1 MRACPNRRLGTGYLN
16 ADFLSISTLIKKKNS
31 SRYKTSCII
40 YSRTDYWTIRQV
52 ANQILLIPYNVKAE
66 VIINCRLYYDLG
78 LCPVSCNNESM
89 SSAVLSEAVS
99 LASSLD
105 VSSRSF

>member
-1 MRACPNRRLGTGYLN
+1 MYNLQQNWLLDYTASCK
-16 ADFLSISTLIKKKNS
+16 SI
-31 SRYKTSCII
+31 
-40 YSRTDYWTIRQV
+40 V
-52 ANQILLIPYNVKAE
+52 LIPYNVKAG
-66 VIINCRLYYDLG
+66 VIITCRLYYDLG

-105 VSSRSF
+105 VSSRSFYDINKSCCISLLFDSSLVVKIWSHQAIRH

>member
-1 MRACPNRRLGTGYLN
+1 MV
-16 ADFLSISTLIKKKNS
+16 KKLKL
-31 SRYKTSCII
+31 YA
-40 YSRTDYWTIRQV
+40 YSRTDYWAIWQV
-52 ANQILLIPYNVKAE
+52 ASQIAFIPYYLKAG
-66 VIINCRLYYDLG
+66 VIIRCRLYYDLG

-105 VSSRSF
+105 VSSRSFYKINKSYISCL

>member
-1 MRACPNRRLGTGYLN
+1 M
-16 ADFLSISTLIKKKNS
+16 
-31 SRYKTSCII
+31 TSCII

-52 ANQILLIPYNVKAE
+52 ASQIALIPYNVKAG
-66 VIINCRLYYDLG
+66 VIITCRLYYDLG